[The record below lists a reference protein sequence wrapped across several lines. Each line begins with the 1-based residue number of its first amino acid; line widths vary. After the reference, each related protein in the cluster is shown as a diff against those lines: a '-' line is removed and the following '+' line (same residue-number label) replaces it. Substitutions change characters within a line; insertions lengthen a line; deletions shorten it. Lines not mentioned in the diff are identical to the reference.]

1 MIRLV
6 LIGVGWV
13 IAVWVIVVFF
23 KRTGIL
29 NKQWDRDSE
38 MIGKEG
44 VTMSEEKT
52 IRCTKCYGEFSKE
65 ETKNVSCCPKCGSK
79 GLPMLISQDVEIKI
93 NWHELRI
100 LCIWAENWAEAK
112 FDQDSRDSRS
122 MLEAMMNRLDKYRP
136 EGGAA
141 LTLTREVKELQEVYP
156 ETILVRGDKVL
167 VSPMKVG
174 KA

>member
-1 MIRLV
+1 
-6 LIGVGWV
+6 
-13 IAVWVIVVFF
+13 
-23 KRTGIL
+23 
-29 NKQWDRDSE
+29 

-44 VTMSEEKT
+44 MTMSEEKT

-79 GLPMLISQDVEIKI
+79 GVPMLISQDVEIKI

-100 LCIWAENWAEAK
+100 LCSWAENLAEVK
-112 FDQDSRDSRS
+112 CDEDSRS

-156 ETILVRGDKVL
+156 ETTLVMDGKVL